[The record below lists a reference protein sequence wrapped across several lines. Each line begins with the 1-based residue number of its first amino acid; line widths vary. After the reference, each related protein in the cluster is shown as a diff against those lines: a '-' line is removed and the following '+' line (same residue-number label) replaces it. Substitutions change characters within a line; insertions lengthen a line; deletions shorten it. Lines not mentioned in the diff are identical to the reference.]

1 MKQISLTRGLVA
13 LVDDGDYEWLS
24 KWSWY
29 ADKSHKNKWR
39 AARKPDKII
48 YMHRVITEAAP
59 KEIVDHIDGDPLNNQ
74 RKNLRIASK
83 SQNSA
88 NSTSRKGTSVYKGVS
103 RHQRGNCWRVTLTCN
118 GKQKYIGHFQ
128 SEVDAAHAYD
138 AAAKKIFGEFSR
150 LNFPNGVS
158 T

>member
-74 RKNLRIASK
+74 RKNSRNTLPFCIYKISLNNLLINLIQEVFPLKQLYGK
-83 SQNSA
+83 SIRQNC
-88 NSTSRKGTSVYKGVS
+88 TFFY
-103 RHQRGNCWRVTLTCN
+103 HD
-118 GKQKYIGHFQ
+118 
-128 SEVDAAHAYD
+128 DA
-138 AAAKKIFGEFSR
+138 IFYGI
-150 LNFPNGVS
+150 
-158 T
+158 